1 MVLLL
6 FNLEAIVDRIRAD
19 FEARNRARDQA
30 LSRSRELVRYCSLS
44 IRAVHRREFAA
55 ALALLHQ
62 AQELART
69 MAADLAPYPD
79 LYFAGYT
86 QDALKEVAEAHIV
99 YALVHHDP
107 LPEPES
113 LGIPFATYLGGLA
126 EAAGELRRFIL
137 DLDRQERLDEAE
149 VLFGYMDEIYTVLVT
164 MDFPD
169 AITNNLRRQ
178 SDIVRGIVE
187 RTRGDLTVARRQQK
201 LEKALRELDAR
212 IATES

>member
-1 MVLLL
+1 L
-6 FNLEAIVDRIRAD
+6 FNLDAIVDRIRAD
-19 FEARNRARDQA
+19 FEARNQARDQA

-44 IRAVHRREFAA
+44 IRAVHRHEFAE

-62 AQELART
+62 AQDLARA

-107 LPEPES
+107 LPDPES
-113 LGIPFATYLGGLA
+113 LGIPFPAYLGGLA

-149 VLFGYMDEIYTVLVT
+149 ALFNYMDDIYTVLVT

-178 SDIVRGIVE
+178 TDIVRGVVE

-212 IATES
+212 MATEP